1 MIRISVIRCTHR
13 FSPPQ
18 SLRSA
23 LLAKRF
29 LGGITSSTEASI
41 SSPSYIRNDSNIY
54 NTDNFQNETPN
65 SSYSIPLLTEKFH
78 NRHFTGAYAK
88 LNTASKTDAKV
99 VLEDLKRKLHD
110 EFNTFTSLSHEE
122 KVKRTNSIKLI
133 NYINPQLKDI
143 SPLIYLISAG
153 RFPKGFLEFNGL
165 SSKVDLITFL
175 LTNLAYKEFMLHK
188 IVTSKEVDQ
197 NFIDLSNPAQWFP
210 EARKMKRK
218 IIMHVGPTNSGKT
231 YNSLKRLAE
240 AKTGYYAGPLRLL
253 AREIYEKFLSEK
265 VRCNLITGEEV
276 IPCMDK
282 FGKVSGISSGT
293 IEMIPLHK
301 KMDICVI
308 DEIQMIAD
316 PSRGSIWTNALLG
329 VLAKEI
335 HLCGEESA
343 VPLIKKI
350 AKITGDEVEVKKYK
364 RLGDLKVA
372 DKAVSYNKLEKGDC
386 LVAFSKH
393 KILQLK
399 CEIERRTKFSVG
411 VVYGALPPEIRSEQ
425 SRKFNSGE
433 FDILVASDAVGMGL
447 NLKIKR
453 IIFQTVRK
461 FDGKGMT
468 NLTVSSLKQIAGRA
482 GRFTKEGGMQTG
494 YVSAL
499 SAKDLGYIKSAMNA
513 PIRDLEKAAL
523 WPTFEIWKQYMAKFS
538 KDDSLYDSLVQFE
551 KESRDKRM
559 ENYYLATADDKAEL
573 MKLFLRDNLY
583 KKVPID
589 DQLILSLCPINL
601 NMTSPEVTQTT
612 FKYIKNVYERCSKT
626 VFDFGYIDTKL
637 LTSSPNLAS
646 INFDKS
652 TALLRHLEDH
662 HKVVLMFMWLSQR
675 FPTLF
680 VDKESATELKT
691 LIEKR
696 IQQEL
701 MHLKRISR

>member
-1 MIRISVIRCTHR
+1 MSRLYDQFQQRL
-13 FSPPQ
+13 FS
-18 SLRSA
+18 
-23 LLAKRF
+23 
-29 LGGITSSTEASI
+29 
-41 SSPSYIRNDSNIY
+41 
-54 NTDNFQNETPN
+54 
-65 SSYSIPLLTEKFH
+65 
-78 NRHFTGAYAK
+78 GAYAGLNSATRQEAELVLSK
-88 LNTASKTDAKV
+88 LKQRLFN
-99 VLEDLKRKLHD
+99 
-110 EFNTFTSLSHEE
+110 EFGVFTKLSHEE
-122 KVKRTNSIKLI
+122 QLAKVNGLSLVQ
-133 NYINPQLKDI
+133 YMNPRFADI
-143 SPLIYLISAG
+143 CPLIYLIDAEKY
-153 RFPKGFLEFNGL
+153 PKGYIEFNGL
-165 SSKVDLITFL
+165 ETKIDL
-175 LTNLAYKEFMLHK
+175 LTLIMTNLVFKEYMVYKIE
-188 IVTSKEVDQ
+188 TSKNTDQ
-197 NFIDLSNPAQWFP
+197 DYIDLSNPAQWFP

-218 IIMHVGPTNSGKT
+218 IVMHVGPTNSGKT
-231 YNSLKRLAE
+231 YNSLKKLAE

-253 AREIYEKFLSEK
+253 AREIYEKFLLTN
-265 VRCNLITGEEV
+265 VRCNLITGEEI

-301 KMDICVI
+301 KMDVCVI

-316 PSRGSIWTNALLG
+316 PGRGSIWTNALLG

-343 VPLIKKI
+343 VPLIKKL
-350 AKITGDEVEVKKYK
+350 AKMTGDEVEVKQYK
-364 RLGDLKVA
+364 RLGELKVT
-372 DKAVSYNKLEKGDC
+372 DKAISYNKLEKGDC

-399 CEIERRTKFSVG
+399 CEIERRTNLSVG

-461 FDGKGMT
+461 FDGKEMT
-468 NLTVSSLKQIAGRA
+468 NLTVSSVKQIAGRA
-482 GRFTKEGGMQTG
+482 GRYSETHGMQTG

-499 SAKDLGYIKSAMNA
+499 TSRDLMYIKQAMNA
-513 PIRDLEKAAL
+513 PIRELEKAAI
-523 WPTFEIWKQYMAKFS
+523 WPTFDIWKQYMAKFS
-538 KDDSLYDSLVQFE
+538 KDESLYDSLLQFE
-551 KESRDKRM
+551 RETKDKRM
-559 ENYYLATADDKAEL
+559 EHYYVATVDDKAEL
-573 MKLFLRDNLY
+573 MKLFLRENLY

-601 NMTSPEVTQTT
+601 NMSSPEVTEMT
-612 FKYIKNVYERCSKT
+612 FKYIKNVHQRTTKT
-626 VFDFGYIDTKL
+626 IFDFGFIDHKL
-637 LTSSPNLAS
+637 LTTSPNIAS
-646 INFDKS
+646 VHFDKS
-652 TALLRHLEDH
+652 AALLRLLEDH
-662 HKVVLMFMWLSQR
+662 HKVVLMFLWLSQR

-701 MHLKRISR
+701 SHLRRISR